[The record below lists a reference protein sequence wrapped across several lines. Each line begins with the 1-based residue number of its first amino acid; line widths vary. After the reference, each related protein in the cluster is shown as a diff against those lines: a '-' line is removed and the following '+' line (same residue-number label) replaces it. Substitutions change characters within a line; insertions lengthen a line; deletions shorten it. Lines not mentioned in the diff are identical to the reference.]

1 MKGEK
6 TNRKMS
12 HKRIVSINPGQEE
25 LWDRA
30 EKQGY
35 VWIKTENGFI
45 TTDELDSYSRIK
57 TGIYE
62 VWLSQED
69 YGKTWAFTK
78 EELKEG

>member
-1 MKGEK
+1 
-6 TNRKMS
+6 MS
-12 HKRIVSINPGQEE
+12 HKRIISVSPGQED

-45 TTDELDSYSRIK
+45 TTDELSTYNRIK

-78 EELKEG
+78 DELMKEIGL